1 MSKLLSKSKYL
12 IGLQCPKHLWLLVHD
27 PSRIPEPDESVQFRF
42 SQGQLVGEMAKK
54 VFPKGIDVPVEDFN
68 QNLKLSKE
76 LLLMRKPL
84 FFNC

>member
-54 VFPKGIDVPVEDFN
+54 FFLKVLMFLLKILIRILNYPK
-68 QNLKLSKE
+68 
-76 LLLMRKPL
+76 
-84 FFNC
+84 NCF

>member
-27 PSRIPEPDESVQFRF
+27 PFRIPEPDESVQFRF

-54 VFPKGIDVPVEDFN
+54 FFLKVLMFLLKILIRILNYPK
-68 QNLKLSKE
+68 
-76 LLLMRKPL
+76 
-84 FFNC
+84 NCF